1 MEAELC
7 TPLKD
12 NKPEFPLHTHVGRRE
27 STGAQNNHKE
37 MEEILRT
44 LPRVSKREGGLW
56 GQTREEGRRGRDGCA
71 GGGGGVESREWE
83 QRRESYDFNI
93 SISYFSEDVVFP
105 QGQSK
110 RIPGPEL

>member
-12 NKPEFPLHTHVGRRE
+12 NKPEFPLRTHVGRQE

-71 GGGGGVESREWE
+71 GGGGRK
-83 QRRESYDFNI
+83 
-93 SISYFSEDVVFP
+93 
-105 QGQSK
+105 QGMGAK
-110 RIPGPEL
+110 ERKL